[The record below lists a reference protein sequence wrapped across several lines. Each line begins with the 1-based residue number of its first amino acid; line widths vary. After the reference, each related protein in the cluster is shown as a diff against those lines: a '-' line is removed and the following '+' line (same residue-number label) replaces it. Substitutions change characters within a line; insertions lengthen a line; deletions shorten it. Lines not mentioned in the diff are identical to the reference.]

1 LQLDC
6 MNVKARRAWVLAL
19 CVWGLGA
26 ERPVCAQA
34 GSSTSPGDPRAGSVS
49 PPVWREG
56 PTMPPHAPSGAT
68 VTLRL
73 EIDEDGAVRDATLVH
88 VDAEPEARERLVS
101 FALAAMALA
110 RFEPARRE
118 GRPIAA
124 RVDFAVHF
132 PPPLDE
138 ASPLADDA
146 DSSSRP
152 PSANETDSNEADTN
166 DITRNDAGVNDA
178 GAHETNVARTNG
190 RATSANEHATRREP
204 VDDDDATNDATND
217 DESFGAEAVVDAER
231 RAREASSA
239 SDQIV
244 DVGQLRRVPRR
255 EAQSFLTL
263 TPGVLLTQHANEGHA
278 MSMFLRGF
286 DAAEGEDLELRVDG
300 MPLNEVSNAHG
311 HGYAD
316 LTFVIPRAIREVRTV
331 QGPFDPAQGD
341 FAIAGT
347 SELSL
352 GFAPDDRGVH
362 LSLGYGAFGQT
373 RVFAAYAPE
382 GEAEGTFGAVAFNRG
397 DGFGPNRAF
406 RNSSTLL
413 RYEHALDANTRVHVL
428 GFGAVASWRSAGVVR
443 ADDVRLRRLDRCG
456 PSRDEQ
462 FFCFY
467 DPNQGGSSARGG
479 VAIGVARERVNR
491 RFSLQLGGQRRN
503 LRVQENYTGF
513 VSDPRTDGGP
523 QRGDNLDLRYDA
535 SLLFARGSF
544 GVRKVALGQR
554 QDLELGFVLR
564 YDAADTV
571 GDRRRAEL
579 AVPYRT
585 DFDRAVRQTHVGA
598 HVRADLRPTAWL
610 SFLGGARID
619 FFGFDVLDRNFAET
633 DRIGERLPRSAFT
646 AHGIAF
652 SPRGSVSVRL
662 QESLAWITAVGLG
675 ARSSDAAAL
684 SEAELAPFAR
694 VTALESGF
702 VLDHTHDDLKLE
714 ARLSAFTTHVSQ
726 DLVFDPNAGRNTTL
740 GPSARTG
747 ALVQARVRIGTW
759 LDAMGSATYTRG
771 HLQPRGASRFALFEG
786 DRLPFV
792 PAWLVRVDAAL
803 QHTLRLRDE
812 PFIGRLALGTS
823 YVGRRP
829 LPFAETAD
837 PYALVDVSVG
847 VGWRTLEL
855 SLAIENLLDARYR
868 SAELHYASSFR
879 DPELPPSRTP
889 ARHFSAGAPRTWLL
903 TISGSLGL

>member
-1 LQLDC
+1 
-6 MNVKARRAWVLAL
+6 VTPPAW
-19 CVWGLGA
+19 
-26 ERPVCAQA
+26 R
-34 GSSTSPGDPRAGSVS
+34 D
-49 PPVWREG
+49 G
-56 PTMPPHAPSGAT
+56 PTIPPHAPSGAT

-73 EIDEDGAVRDATLVH
+73 EIGEDGAVRDATLVR
-88 VDAEPEARERLVS
+88 VDAEPEARERLGS
-101 FALAAMALA
+101 FALAAIALA

-124 RVDFAVHF
+124 RVDFALHF
-132 PPPLDE
+132 PPPHPPHANVGEETPAVLDGTRANDGGADGVANDGANDGGANDGGANDGGANDGVANDGDSDTLRSNDTTPTHANGARSNRASPNANEDADATADTTSGDAPDDE
-138 ASPLADDA
+138 AS
-146 DSSSRP
+146 
-152 PSANETDSNEADTN
+152 SA
-166 DITRNDAGVNDA
+166 
-178 GAHETNVARTNG
+178 
-190 RATSANEHATRREP
+190 
-204 VDDDDATNDATND
+204 D

-231 RAREASSA
+231 RAREAASA
-239 SDQIV
+239 SDQVV

-300 MPLNEVSNAHG
+300 LPLNEVSNAHG

-347 SELSL
+347 SELTL

-382 GEAEGTFGAVAFNRG
+382 DEADGTFGAVAFNRG

-406 RNSSTLL
+406 RNASTLL
-413 RYEHALDANTRVHVL
+413 RYEHALDASTRVHVL

-456 PSRDEQ
+456 SSRDEQ

-479 VAIGVARERVNR
+479 VVLGLERERVNR

-544 GVRKVALGQR
+544 GVRTVALGQR

-564 YDAADTV
+564 HDAADTV

-646 AHGIAF
+646 AHGIAV
-652 SPRGSVSVRL
+652 SPRGSVSLRL
-662 QESLAWITAVGLG
+662 HESLVWITAVGLG

-702 VLDHTHDDLKLE
+702 VLDHTRDDLKLE

-747 ALVQARVRIGTW
+747 ALVQTRVHVGTW
-759 LDAMGSATYTRG
+759 LDVMGSATYTRG
-771 HLQPRGASRFALFEG
+771 HLQPRGASRFALFDG

-792 PAWLVRVDAAL
+792 PAWLVRVDAAT
-803 QHTLRLRDE
+803 QHTVRLRDE
-812 PFIGRLALGTS
+812 PFTGRLALGTS

-903 TISGSLGL
+903 TLSGRLGL

>member
-1 LQLDC
+1 MKSQLQC
-6 MNVKARRAWVLAL
+6 YCRYVKAACALWVALFVFGRSFVASAQPIEPVLTPPAWRD
-19 CVWGLGA
+19 G
-26 ERPVCAQA
+26 PV
-34 GSSTSPGDPRAGSVS
+34 
-49 PPVWREG
+49 
-56 PTMPPHAPSGAT
+56 MPAHAPTGAT

-73 EIDEDGAVRDATLVH
+73 EIGEDGVVRDASLVV
-88 VDAEPEARERLVS
+88 VDAEMEAHERLAS
-101 FALAAMALA
+101 FALAAIRLA
-110 RFEPARRE
+110 RFEPARRD
-118 GRPIAA
+118 GRAIAA
-124 RVDFAVHF
+124 RIDFALRF
-132 PPPLDE
+132 PPPPATDTTDTD
-138 ASPLADDA
+138 ASDTDA
-146 DSSSRP
+146 S
-152 PSANETDSNEADTN
+152 NTDASNTDTNDTDASDADTN
-166 DITRNDAGVNDA
+166 DTDASNTDTNDTDA
-178 GAHETNVARTNG
+178 SDADTNG
-190 RATSANEHATRREP
+190 TE
-204 VDDDDATNDATND
+204 D
-217 DESFGAEAVVDAER
+217 FGAEAVVDAER
-231 RAREASSA
+231 RAREATSA
-239 SDQIV
+239 SDLIV
-244 DVGQLRRVPRR
+244 EVGELRHVPRR

-341 FAIAGT
+341 FAIAGS

-362 LSLGYGAFGQT
+362 LSLGHGAFGQT

-382 GEAEGTFGAVAFNRG
+382 DEAEGTFGAVAFNQG

-406 RNSSTLL
+406 RNASTLL
-413 RYEHALDANTRVHVL
+413 RYEHALDSSTRVHVL

-443 ADDVRLRRLDRCG
+443 ADDVRLRRMGRCG

-462 FFCFY
+462 FFCFH

-479 VAIGVARERVNR
+479 VVVGLSRERSNR
-491 RFSLQLGGQRRN
+491 RLSLQLGGQKRN

-513 VSDPRTDGGP
+513 VGDPRTDGGP

-535 SLLFARGSF
+535 AMLFARGHF
-544 GVRKVALGQR
+544 GVRGVALGQR
-554 QDLELGFVLR
+554 QDLDLGFVLR
-564 YDAADTV
+564 HDAADTV

-610 SFLGGARID
+610 GFLGGVRLD

-646 AHGIAF
+646 AHGIAI
-652 SPRGSVSVRL
+652 SPRGSVRL
-662 QESLAWITAVGLG
+662 QLHESLAWITAIGLG

-684 SEAELAPFAR
+684 SESELAPFAR

-702 VLDHTHDDLKLE
+702 VLDHTHDDVKLE

-726 DLVFDPNAGRNTTL
+726 DLVFDPNAGRNSTL

-747 ALVQARVRIGTW
+747 ALVQARVRVGAF
-759 LDAMGSATYTRG
+759 LDVMGSATYTRG
-771 HLQPRGASRFALFEG
+771 HLQPRGASRFSLFEG

-812 PFIGRLALGTS
+812 PFTGRLALGTS

-837 PYALVDVSVG
+837 PYALVDVSFG

-855 SLAIENLLDARYR
+855 SLAIENVLDARYR
-868 SAELHYASSFR
+868 SAELHYASNFR

-889 ARHFSAGAPRTWLL
+889 TRHFSAGAPRTWLL
-903 TISGSLGL
+903 TLSGRLGL

>member
-1 LQLDC
+1 MRCQLQRNCRYVKTVIALTLGLLVGARASAQSVTPPTWLD
-6 MNVKARRAWVLAL
+6 
-19 CVWGLGA
+19 
-26 ERPVCAQA
+26 
-34 GSSTSPGDPRAGSVS
+34 
-49 PPVWREG
+49 G
-56 PTMPPHAPSGAT
+56 PAMPPHAPSGAV

-73 EIDEDGAVRDATLVH
+73 EIGEDGDVRAAELVT
-88 VDAEPEARERLVS
+88 VDAEPEAHERLAS
-101 FALAAMALA
+101 FALAAIRLA

-118 GRPIAA
+118 GRATAA
-124 RVDFAVHF
+124 RVELALRF
-132 PPPLDE
+132 PPPPDAHDAPGVLE
-138 ASPLADDA
+138 ARASDSGTTSTYDVHDANGSASTNAASANAASADAASASANAASANAASASANAASARNATTDA
-146 DSSSRP
+146 DAVRP
-152 PSANETDSNEADTN
+152 
-166 DITRNDAGVNDA
+166 
-178 GAHETNVARTNG
+178 
-190 RATSANEHATRREP
+190 
-204 VDDDDATNDATND
+204 DDDIA
-217 DESFGAEAVVDAER
+217 EGPFGAEAVVDAER
-231 RAREASSA
+231 RAREAASA
-239 SDQIV
+239 SDQV
-244 DVGQLRRVPRR
+244 VEVGQLRHVPRR

-300 MPLNEVSNAHG
+300 VPLNEVSNAHG

-341 FAIAGT
+341 FAIAGS
-347 SELSL
+347 SELTL

-373 RVFAAYAPE
+373 RVVAAYAPQD
-382 GEAEGTFGAVAFNRG
+382 EADGTFGAVAFNRG
-397 DGFGPNRAF
+397 DGFGPNRAL
-406 RNSSTLL
+406 RNASTLL
-413 RYEHALDANTRVHVL
+413 RYEHALDASTRVHVL

-456 PSRDEQ
+456 SSRDEQ

-479 VAIGVARERVNR
+479 VVVGMTRERVNR

-523 QRGDNLDLRYDA
+523 QRGDNLDLRYDTT
-535 SLLFARGSF
+535 SLFARGSF
-544 GVRKVALGQR
+544 GVRTVALGRR

-564 YDAADTV
+564 HDAADTV

-646 AHGIAF
+646 AHGIAL

-662 QESLAWITAVGLG
+662 HESLVWITAVGLG

-702 VLDHTHDDLKLE
+702 VLDHTRDDLTLE

-747 ALVQARVRIGTW
+747 ALVQARVRVGTW

-771 HLQPRGASRFALFEG
+771 HLQPRGVSRFALFEG

-803 QHTLRLRDE
+803 QHALRLRDE
-812 PFIGRLALGTS
+812 AFTGRLALGTS

-903 TISGSLGL
+903 TISGRLGL